1 MQAKSKLRV
10 NDLDFMQ
17 KAIDLAY
24 TAKGKT
30 HPNPAVGA
38 LIVKSNKVIAA
49 GCHKKAGRR
58 HAEIDALKKA
68 GPKAKGASLY
78 VSLEPCS
85 SYGKTPPCTEAII
98 KAGIKKVFIA
108 QTDTNPL
115 NAKKGIKA
123 LRQAGIEVTC
133 GLLEQEAYQLNE
145 DYNFYIKSKY
155 PFVTLKIAQTLDGKM
170 ATARGDS
177 KWISSKKSRE
187 IVHRLR
193 VNSQAVLTGIGTILK
208 DNPRLN
214 SRIKSKKKGNPVRI
228 ILDSQLKIP
237 LDSKALINNCP
248 KIIIFT
254 NKGSRTAKYKKLIH
268 LKGVEIITLKPMKK
282 NKKTKRK
289 NKPQR
294 GLSLKSVLRHLAK
307 RDIVNLLVEAGPKL
321 ASAFINESLVNKLIV
336 FTAPK
341 LLLDSTAIG
350 LCGGKKNKIKEALKL
365 KKVSYAQIENDI
377 LMEAYL

>member
-1 MQAKSKLRV
+1 
-10 NDLDFMQ
+10 MQ

-49 GCHKKAGRR
+49 GCHKKAGQR
-58 HAEIDALKKA
+58 HAEAEALKKA
-68 GPKAKGASLY
+68 GSQARGASLY

-108 QTDTNPL
+108 QVDTNPI
-115 NAKKGIKA
+115 NAEKGIKA
-123 LRQAGIEVTC
+123 LKKAGLEVYC
-133 GLLEQEAYQLNE
+133 GLLKREAYQLNE
-145 DYNFYIKSKY
+145 DYNFYIQNKR

-170 ATARGDS
+170 ATAQGDS
-177 KWISSKKSRE
+177 KWISSKKSRD

-193 VNSQAVLTGIGTILK
+193 SNSQAVLTGIGTILK
-208 DNPRLN
+208 DNPQLT
-214 SRIKSKKKGNPVRI
+214 SRIKGKQTTNPIRI

-237 LDSKALINNCP
+237 LKSKALIDNCSR
-248 KIIIFT
+248 IIIFT
-254 NKGSRTAKYKKLIH
+254 IKGPQAAKYKKLAGF
-268 LKGVEIITLKPMKK
+268 KGVEIITLKARKK
-282 NKKTKRK
+282 NKQVNINQLQAGLDLKYILKELA
-289 NKPQR
+289 QR
-294 GLSLKSVLRHLAK
+294 N
-307 RDIVNLLVEAGPKL
+307 IVNLLIEAGPKL
-321 ASAFINESLVNKLIV
+321 SSAFINESLVNKVFI

-341 LLLDSTAIG
+341 LLLDKSALSLYG
-350 LCGGKKNKIKEALKL
+350 AKKNKIREALNF
-365 KKVSYAQIENDI
+365 KKVSYAQVDNDI